1 MEKLLQVKN
10 LETSFMTYAGE
21 VHAVRGVSF
30 DLHKGETLAI
40 VGESGC
46 GKTVTAQSIMRL
58 IPMPPG
64 VIKEGSSILFDDVE
78 ITTLSERE
86 MQRIRGHDMG
96 MIFQDPMT
104 SLNPTMTIERQIAEG
119 IIKHQ
124 HLPPGQARERVL
136 QMLNMVGIPNPSERM
151 NSYPHQFSGGMRQR
165 VMIAMALAC
174 NPKLLIADEPTT
186 ALDVT
191 IQAQILDLLRELQ
204 SQLNTAIIVITH
216 NLGIVANLAQRV
228 LVMYAGKVVEE
239 GPVDDIYY
247 HPHHPYTWAL
257 LKSVPRLDYDS
268 KEELAAIPGTPPDLF
283 SPPMGC
289 GFAPRCPHAM
299 KVCFRHQP
307 EVSAVGS
314 EHTAACWLLHPYA
327 AGRRQSLPE
336 VSAGAR

>member
-30 DLHKGETLAI
+30 NLDKGETLAI

-64 VIKEGSSILFDDVE
+64 VIKEGSSIRFDGVE
-78 ITTLSERE
+78 ITALSERE
-86 MQRIRGHDMG
+86 MQKIRGHDMG

-124 HLPPGQARERVL
+124 HLPASQARERVL
-136 QMLNMVGIPNPSERM
+136 QMLSMVGIPNPTERM

-228 LVMYAGKVVEE
+228 MVMYAGKVVEE
-239 GPVDDIYY
+239 GPVDTIYY
-247 HPHHPYTWAL
+247 HPKHPYTWAL

-283 SPPMGC
+283 SPPEGC
-289 GFAPRCPHAM
+289 GFAARCPYAM

-307 EVSAVGS
+307 ETSDVGD
-314 EHTAACWLLHPYA
+314 EHTVACWLLHPYA
-327 AGRRQSLPE
+327 VSRRQSLPE
-336 VSAGAR
+336 VSADAR